1 MGCAAGCLNP
11 KADVDHGIEI
21 VYMQAPPFAA
31 GMPREPASNEMP
43 MMSHDDLVVRAARA
57 GDGQAVFDV
66 TRRSIGGL
74 GANHYSAEQISGWMG
89 ARTPAFYED
98 LIAKGRMVVA
108 EREATIVAFV
118 DAEPGEV
125 TRLFILPDAA
135 GMGLG
140 SRLLKIGVE
149 KARLG
154 HEGPVKLEATL
165 NAEGFYRR
173 HGFKAIGRGRF
184 SHGLG
189 GESIEIVHMML

>member
-1 MGCAAGCLNP
+1 MHFVALTPG
-11 KADVDHGIEI
+11 ADVDHGIEI
-21 VYMQAPPFAA
+21 GYMQASPFAA
-31 GMPREPASNEMP
+31 GMPRAPASNEMP
-43 MMSHDDLVVRAARA
+43 MMGHDDLVLRAARA

-66 TRRSIGGL
+66 TRRSVAGL
-74 GANHYSAEQISGWMG
+74 SANHYSAEQISGWMG
-89 ARTPAFYED
+89 ERTPAFYED
-98 LIAKGRMVVA
+98 LIAKGRMVVV

-118 DAEPGEV
+118 DAVPGEV

-140 SRLLKIGVE
+140 SRLLKIGIE

-173 HGFKAIGRGRF
+173 HGFKASGRGRF
-184 SHGLG
+184 SHRLG
-189 GESIEIVHMML
+189 GEFIEIVHMML

>member
-1 MGCAAGCLNP
+1 M
-11 KADVDHGIEI
+11 DHGIEI
-21 VYMQAPPFAA
+21 GYMQASPCAA
-31 GMPREPASNEMP
+31 EMPREPASNEMP
-43 MMSHDDLVVRAARA
+43 MISNSDLVVRAARA

-74 GANHYSAEQISGWMG
+74 AANHYSAEQISGWMG
-89 ARTPAFYED
+89 ERTPAFYED
-98 LIAKGRMVVA
+98 LIAKGRVVVA

-118 DAEPGEV
+118 DAQPGEV

-140 SRLLKIGVE
+140 SRLLKVGIE

-154 HEGPVKLEATL
+154 HEGPIKLEATL

-173 HGFKAIGRGRF
+173 HGFTAIGRGHF

-189 GESIEIVHMML
+189 GEPIEIVHMTL